1 MADEIKDMSPGIAVP
16 TPNNQAFYI
25 AKTMEDSEAADT
37 PAHGELTETRFTQW
51 VVAPTDTD
59 IALDQP
65 AGTAVVGSVFLI
77 EQEWMTVSDISN
89 VDNPAVERTAPVEHP
104 AGAEVEVYGPAEE
117 EGEEEGEEGD
127 TEGEG
132 EEGDEDTAEE
142 KDEEPA
148 RKPRPTPSPPA
159 KKASRTTAPPHHS
172 AVVRKAP
179 AKKAPAKKKSKR

>member
-132 EEGDEDTAEE
+132 EGDEDTAEE

>member
-1 MADEIKDMSPGIAVP
+1 MAEIKDMSPGIAVP

-25 AKTMEDSEAADT
+25 AKTMEESQETADT

-132 EEGDEDTAEE
+132 EGDEDTAEE